1 MEAGFISA
9 SVHQISYPMWQCLQN
24 RYYHAEEIPELD
36 PPSEMGRQMIVEQEL
51 EIKAGEKETLKQSFS
66 RF

>member
-9 SVHQISYPMWQCLQN
+9 SVHQIPYPVWQYLQN
-24 RYYHAEEIPELD
+24 RYYHAEGISELD
-36 PPSEMGRQMIVEQEL
+36 PQSEMGRQMIVEQEL
-51 EIKAGEKETLKQSFS
+51 EIKAGVRETLKQSFS